1 MAIAFAQVSIHT
13 RSKGHSAIAASSYRS
28 GTKLFDSR
36 TGVTHDYSKRY
47 GVVYSE
53 ILLPEG
59 SDAAFAEREYLWN
72 QVELAEKRRD
82 AQLCKDIVLALPKE
96 LNLEQQIEL
105 AKRFTQ
111 THFVDNGLPADLSIH
126 DDHDGNPHAHILV
139 TTRRLEK
146 DRFSKSK
153 ARDLNPAFAKG
164 FIVEKEYWGERW
176 REMQNEYFIE
186 KDIDLVVDLNHLISE
201 RHHGKL
207 NDSNEHYLLDEKVIL
222 QQARQEL
229 ALKDINKV
237 ISHISSQHS
246 VFTRRDVEKLLIKTF
261 QYNEATEQN
270 VHLIE
275 QIMSHN
281 EVIELGKN
289 NQNQISYTTR
299 EQYRQEAKLRDDIE
313 RMMKNTNVVNDKY
326 LNGIIKNYTLSEEQ
340 LEAVHYITK
349 GKQISVVIGRPGTG
363 KSYLLQPIKEFY
375 QKNEYRVLGAALS
388 GKVAKSLQTDT
399 GIPCSTIAS
408 LTYKLTNQHLQLT
421 NKDVLVID
429 EAGMVDFNNMAIL
442 INEAKKAG
450 TKVIL
455 VGDPDQLKPI
465 FKGEIFRGIAAYT
478 GYIELENI
486 KRQNDLGD
494 RLASMNLAKGHIN
507 AAVDHYSKKGAIHFC
522 HTSRDAAQHL
532 ILDWQHN
539 ITAENLKD
547 SILLA
552 YARVSVAHLN
562 EQARAALK
570 EKQILSAEEVTF
582 KGFEKELKIAV
593 GERVL
598 FRDNDKT
605 LAVRNGDIGTVLAIS
620 KTQLDVK
627 LDSGEILKIPNSYKK
642 MDYGY
647 ALTVHKSQGMTV
659 KHAKVL
665 IDSKY
670 WDRNLSFV
678 AMTRHKETL
687 KIYADSV
694 NHPTMKQL
702 KETLSRSC
710 TRDNV
715 IDWPLDFA
723 TRAGFNPDQLIGRAL
738 NQIAGVGH
746 KIKNAYDY
754 VVNYE
759 AYIVNCRLKGVEES
773 KEAMHVNARKTAEQ
787 LDSVLEFELK
797 NNQQE
802 SYKQLLKKYPGLAE
816 YQQLQDK
823 RKYLSGYFAEKLDR
837 KIVIYAHKLVKDKNL
852 VQQLDKQFPKIKAQ
866 LEKISQNEKYVLI
879 NHVDY

>member
-1 MAIAFAQVSIHT
+1 V
-13 RSKGHSAIAASSYRS
+13 
-28 GTKLFDSR
+28 
-36 TGVTHDYSKRY
+36 
-47 GVVYSE
+47 
-53 ILLPEG
+53 
-59 SDAAFAEREYLWN
+59 
-72 QVELAEKRRD
+72 
-82 AQLCKDIVLALPKE
+82 
-96 LNLEQQIEL
+96 
-105 AKRFTQ
+105 
-111 THFVDNGLPADLSIH
+111 
-126 DDHDGNPHAHILV
+126 
-139 TTRRLEK
+139 
-146 DRFSKSK
+146 
-153 ARDLNPAFAKG
+153 
-164 FIVEKEYWGERW
+164 
-176 REMQNEYFIE
+176 
-186 KDIDLVVDLNHLISE
+186 
-201 RHHGKL
+201 
-207 NDSNEHYLLDEKVIL
+207 
-222 QQARQEL
+222 
-229 ALKDINKV
+229 
-237 ISHISSQHS
+237 
-246 VFTRRDVEKLLIKTF
+246 
-261 QYNEATEQN
+261 
-270 VHLIE
+270 
-275 QIMSHN
+275 
-281 EVIELGKN
+281 
-289 NQNQISYTTR
+289 
-299 EQYRQEAKLRDDIE
+299 
-313 RMMKNTNVVNDKY
+313 
-326 LNGIIKNYTLSEEQ
+326 IKNYTLSEEQ
-340 LEAVHYITK
+340 LEAVHYVTN

-363 KSYLLQPIKEFY
+363 KSYLLKPIKEFY

-399 GIPCSTIAS
+399 DILCSTIAS

-486 KRQNDLGD
+486 KRQNDVGD

-507 AAVDHYSKKGAIHFC
+507 EAVDHYSKKGAIHFC
-522 HTSRDAAQHL
+522 HTSREAAQHL
-532 ILDWQHN
+532 ILDWQLN
-539 ITAENLKD
+539 ITADNLKD

-552 YARVSVAHLN
+552 YARISVAHLN

-570 EKQILSAEEVTF
+570 EKQILSKDEVTF

-598 FRDNDKT
+598 FRENDKT

-627 LDSGEILKIPNSYKK
+627 LDSGEIVKIPNSYKK
-642 MDYGY
+642 LDYGY

-659 KHAKVL
+659 KHTKVL

-694 NHPTMKQL
+694 NHPTNKQL
-702 KETLSRSC
+702 KKTLSRSC

-723 TRAGFNPDQLIGRAL
+723 TRAGFNPDQLVGRAL

-746 KIKNAYDY
+746 KIKNAYNY

-759 AYIVNCRLKGVEES
+759 AYLVDCRLKEIEDS
-773 KEAMHVNARKTAEQ
+773 KETMHVNAKDNAER
-787 LDSVLEFELK
+787 LDNADEFKLQTK
-797 NNQQE
+797 QQD
-802 SYKQLLKKYPGLAE
+802 SYKKLLEKSPILAE
-816 YQQLQDK
+816 YQKLQDR
-823 RKYLSGYFAEKLDR
+823 RKHLNGYFA
-837 KIVIYAHKLVKDKNL
+837 DK
-852 VQQLDKQFPKIKAQ
+852 LDKQIISCVKKLSQDKELIHYLTKQFPQVSNHINRIFK
-866 LEKISQNEKYVLI
+866 NEKF
-879 NHVDY
+879 HSHD

>member
-36 TGVTHDYSKRY
+36 TGVIHDYSKRH

-53 ILLPEG
+53 IILPED

-96 LNLEQQIEL
+96 LNLAQQIEL

-139 TTRRLEK
+139 ATRRLER
-146 DRFSKSK
+146 DGFSKSK

-164 FIVEKEYWGERW
+164 AIVEKEYWGERW

-186 KDIDLVVDLNHLISE
+186 KETDLVVDLNHLISE

-207 NDSNEHYLLDEKVIL
+207 NDNNEHYLLNEKIIL
-222 QQARQEL
+222 QQARQEF

-246 VFTRRDVEKLLIKTF
+246 VFTRRDVEKLLFKTF

-270 VHLIE
+270 LYLID
-275 QIMSHN
+275 QIMCHD

-289 NQNQISYTTR
+289 KQNQISYTTR
-299 EQYRQEAKLRDDIE
+299 GQYRQEAKLRDAIKS
-313 RMMKNTNVVNDKY
+313 MMKNTNAVNDKY

-340 LEAVHYITK
+340 LEAVHYVTK
-349 GKQISVVIGRPGTG
+349 GQQISVVIGRPGTG
-363 KSYLLQPIKEFY
+363 KSYLLKPIKEFY

-399 GIPCSTIAS
+399 DIPCSTIAS

-494 RLASMNLAKGHIN
+494 RLASMNLAKGQIN
-507 AAVDHYSKKGAIHFC
+507 EAVDHYSKKGAIHFC
-522 HTSRDAAQHL
+522 HTSREAAQHL
-532 ILDWQHN
+532 ILDWQLK
-539 ITAENLKD
+539 ITADNLKD

-552 YARVSVAHLN
+552 YARVSVTHLN

-598 FRDNDKT
+598 FRENDKT

-620 KTQLDVK
+620 KTQLEVK
-627 LDSGEILKIPNSYKK
+627 LDSGEILKIPKSYKK
-642 MDYGY
+642 LDYAY

-702 KETLSRSC
+702 KETLSRNC

-723 TRAGFNPDQLIGRAL
+723 TRAGFNPDQLVGRAL

-746 KIKNAYDY
+746 KIKNAYNY

-759 AYIVNCRLKGVEES
+759 AYLVDCRLKAIKDS
-773 KEAMHVNARKTAEQ
+773 KETMQVNAKSHAER
-787 LDSVLEFELK
+787 LDNSDEFK
-797 NNQQE
+797 SQTNQQN
-802 SYKQLLKKYPGLAE
+802 SYKNLLEKYPLLAE
-816 YQQLQDK
+816 YQKLQDR
-823 RKYLSGYFAEKLDR
+823 RKHLNGYFAEKLE
-837 KIVIYAHKLVKDKNL
+837 KQIILCVKKLSQDKEL
-852 VQQLDKQFPKIKAQ
+852 TQYLSKQFPQISNHINRMIK
-866 LEKISQNEKYVLI
+866 NEKV
-879 NHVDY
+879 HFHE

>member
-36 TGVTHDYSKRY
+36 TGVTHDYSKRH

-82 AQLCKDIVLALPKE
+82 AQLCKDIVLALPRE
-96 LNLEQQIEL
+96 LNLEQHVEL
-105 AKRFTQ
+105 TKRFTQ

-139 TTRRLEK
+139 TTRRLEQ
-146 DRFSKSK
+146 DGFSKSK

-186 KDIDLVVDLNHLISE
+186 KEIDLVVDLDHLISE

-207 NDSNEHYLLDEKVIL
+207 NEGNEHYLLDEKVIL

-229 ALKDINKV
+229 ALNDINKV

-246 VFTRRDVEKLLIKTF
+246 VFTRRDVEKLLFKTF

-275 QIMSHN
+275 QIMSHA

-289 NQNQISYTTR
+289 KQNQISYTTR

-313 RMMKNTNVVNDKY
+313 SMMKNTNAVNDKY
-326 LNGIIKNYTLSEEQ
+326 LNEVIRNYTLSEEQ
-340 LEAVHYITK
+340 LEAVHYVTK

-429 EAGMVDFNNMAIL
+429 EAGMADFNNMAIL
-442 INEAKKAG
+442 IKEANKAG

-507 AAVDHYSKKGAIHFC
+507 EVVDHYSKKGAVHFY
-522 HTSRDAAQHL
+522 HTSKDAAQHL
-532 ILDWQHN
+532 ILDWQFN
-539 ITAENLKD
+539 VTADNLKD

-552 YARVSVAHLN
+552 YARVSVAYLN
-562 EQARAALK
+562 EQARTALK
-570 EKQILSAEEVTF
+570 EKHILSAEEVTF

-598 FRDNDKT
+598 FRENDKT

-694 NHPTMKQL
+694 NHPTMKRL

-746 KIKNAYDY
+746 KIKNVYNY

-759 AYIVNCRLKGVEES
+759 AYLVDSHLKEIKDS
-773 KEAMHVNARKTAEQ
+773 KETMQANAKDNAAR
-787 LDSVLEFELK
+787 LDNTDEIKSQT
-797 NNQQE
+797 NQQN
-802 SYKQLLKKYPGLAE
+802 SYKNLLEHYPLLAE
-816 YQQLQDK
+816 YQKLQDK
-823 RKYLSGYFAEKLDR
+823 RKHLNGYFAEKLD
-837 KIVIYAHKLVKDKNL
+837 KQIIFCAKKLSQDKEL
-852 VQQLDKQFPKIKAQ
+852 IHYLTKQFPEVFNHMNRIIK
-866 LEKISQNEKYVLI
+866 NEKVHY
-879 NHVDY
+879 HE